1 MSKSLPEQEE
11 NAHAGFWKISNSTYA
26 NGKSPKVENLQKI
39 SDYLCSYLLIFFD
52 IIY

>member
-1 MSKSLPEQEE
+1 MQVFEKYQILPMPMVSPQKWKTSK
-11 NAHAGFWKISNSTYA
+11 
-26 NGKSPKVENLQKI
+26 KI